1 MDEKRTPAATTSSPG
16 VGTSVDSRR
25 RLRTAGSTGVGLALA
40 VASVATSAGA
50 AHAEQSYTVRPGDTV
65 SHIALRTGAS
75 VDAIVRAN
83 KLNQRAFIQIGQQL
97 AIPTGAPAAAAPAA
111 AAPAAAVALAAHTVR
126 SGDTLSAIAVKYAT
140 TVSAIAKANKL
151 ANPGLLRIGQQL
163 SIPGTTAQS
172 APAAVTP
179 AARATV
185 TYAVRSGDTA
195 AGIAARFGT
204 TIGAIVKANKL
215 ANPSYL
221 RIGQQ
226 LTIPG
231 VVAAPALQLVGNTF
245 AGRTYPQATVD
256 SANKNKA
263 ALLRVGVPS
272 KADVKDLVG
281 ATARAMGVDP
291 KLALAVAYQ
300 ESGFDHSA
308 VSPANAIGV
317 MQVIPTSGQWASDL
331 VGRQLNLLDP
341 RDNVIAGVAIL
352 RRLLQVSPDLP
363 TVVAAYYQGLT
374 SVRTNGMFADTRV
387 YVANVQTLVARFA

>member
-195 AGIAARFGT
+195 AGIAAKFGT
-204 TIGAIVKANKL
+204 TIGAIAKANKL

-226 LTIPG
+226 LTVPG
-231 VVAAPALQLVGNTF
+231 VAAVQLVGNTF

-272 KADVKDLVG
+272 KADMKDLVG

-352 RRLLQVSPDLP
+352 HRLLQVSPDLP

-387 YVANVQTLVARFA
+387 YVANVQTLMARFA

>member
-204 TIGAIVKANKL
+204 TIGAIAKANKL

-226 LTIPG
+226 LTVPG
-231 VVAAPALQLVGNTF
+231 GAAVQLVGNTF

-300 ESGFDHSA
+300 ESGFDHSS

-387 YVANVQTLVARFA
+387 YAANVQTLMARFA

>member
-1 MDEKRTPAATTSSPG
+1 
-16 VGTSVDSRR
+16 
-25 RLRTAGSTGVGLALA
+25 VGLALA

-97 AIPTGAPAAAAPAA
+97 AIPTGAPATAAPSA

-126 SGDTLSAIAVKYAT
+126 SGDTLSAIAVKYGT
-140 TVSAIAKANKL
+140 TVSAIAKTNKL

-172 APAAVTP
+172 APTAVTP
-179 AARATV
+179 AAPATV

-204 TIGAIVKANKL
+204 TIGAIAKANKL

-226 LTIPG
+226 LTVPG
-231 VVAAPALQLVGNTF
+231 GAAVQLVGNTF

-272 KADVKDLVG
+272 KADMEDLVG

-300 ESGFDHSA
+300 ESRFDHSV

-331 VGRQLNLLDP
+331 VGRQVNLLDP

-352 RRLLQVSPDLP
+352 HRLVEISPDLP
-363 TVVAAYYQGLT
+363 TVIAAYYQGLT

-387 YVANVQTLVARFA
+387 YVANVQTLMARFA

>member
-16 VGTSVDSRR
+16 VGTSVGSRR
-25 RLRTAGSTGVGLALA
+25 RLRTAGSTGVGLAIA

-204 TIGAIVKANKL
+204 TIGAIAKANKL

-226 LTIPG
+226 LTVPG
-231 VVAAPALQLVGNTF
+231 VAAVQLVGNTF

-387 YVANVQTLVARFA
+387 YVANVQTLMARFA

>member
-1 MDEKRTPAATTSSPG
+1 
-16 VGTSVDSRR
+16 
-25 RLRTAGSTGVGLALA
+25 VGLALA

-195 AGIAARFGT
+195 AGIAAKFGT
-204 TIGAIVKANKL
+204 TIGAIAKANKL

-226 LTIPG
+226 LTVPG
-231 VVAAPALQLVGNTF
+231 VAAVQLVGNTF

-263 ALLRVGVPS
+263 ALLRVGAPS
-272 KADVKDLVG
+272 KADMKDLVG

-387 YVANVQTLVARFA
+387 YVANVQTLMARFA

>member
-16 VGTSVDSRR
+16 VGTSVESRR

-97 AIPTGAPAAAAPAA
+97 AIPTGAPATAAPAA

-151 ANPGLLRIGQQL
+151 ANP
-163 SIPGTTAQS
+163 
-172 APAAVTP
+172 
-179 AARATV
+179 
-185 TYAVRSGDTA
+185 
-195 AGIAARFGT
+195 
-204 TIGAIVKANKL
+204 
-215 ANPSYL
+215 SYL

-226 LTIPG
+226 LTVPG
-231 VVAAPALQLVGNTF
+231 GAAVQLVGNTF

-272 KADVKDLVG
+272 KADMKDLVG

-300 ESGFDHSA
+300 ESGFDHSV

-352 RRLLQVSPDLP
+352 HRLLEVSPDLP

-387 YVANVQTLVARFA
+387 YVANVQTLMARFA